1 MYTNAAMHSPS
12 GSRFSQRDMPGR
24 TSVSVAMSLRR
35 ALLSGSIVQL
45 PGVFNGL
52 SAIMARNAGFP
63 AVYVSGGCVSASSG
77 VPDVGLAPITDFLT
91 CIREVSRACQ
101 LPVLADAD
109 TGFGDAANAARTVH
123 EYHAAGAAALH
134 LEDQEFPKRCGH
146 LVGKKLVSTDEFC
159 TKIEWAVR
167 ASERCVRRGGE
178 EMLVVA
184 RTDARSVEGLASAVQ
199 RAAAY
204 LDAGAHMI
212 FPEGLQSA
220 EEFAT
225 FAAELKTQQSQ
236 KDARQVLLMANMTEF
251 GQSPLL
257 PVQQLQRMG
266 YHAVIHPVSAFRAAM
281 RAAQS
286 VLEALQTDGDVSRVL
301 PSMLTRQELYALLR
315 YNPRSPW
322 EFPDNTPSPR

>member
-1 MYTNAAMHSPS
+1 MQTLALVMLPMLRALYTNTTQRVLRPCIWRTKNFPS
-12 GSRFSQRDMPGR
+12 
-24 TSVSVAMSLRR
+24 
-35 ALLSGSIVQL
+35 
-45 PGVFNGL
+45 
-52 SAIMARNAGFP
+52 
-63 AVYVSGGCVSASSG
+63 
-77 VPDVGLAPITDFLT
+77 
-91 CIREVSRACQ
+91 
-101 LPVLADAD
+101 
-109 TGFGDAANAARTVH
+109 
-123 EYHAAGAAALH
+123 AAAIWSEKNWCPLTSFAPK
-134 LEDQEFPKRCGH
+134 LNGPCEQASVVCGGAEKRC
-146 LVGKKLVSTDEFC
+146 S
-159 TKIEWAVR
+159 WWRVR
-167 ASERCVRRGGE
+167 TPVVLRVLRLPCSERLPISRIKKKKHE
-178 EMLVVA
+178 SPLPP
-184 RTDARSVEGLASAVQ
+184 
-199 RAAAY
+199 
-204 LDAGAHMI
+204 DAGAHMI